1 MTIPATKAMMLLLS
15 HCSLVILRSARMD
28 FDKGEKEY
36 HAENEQP
43 VDKRVIT
50 TLGWVRLR
58 LPALLLTERRPG
70 EEEHSTM
77 PIKWVDNGQ
86 LLSLAVQRVDGRCP

>member
-43 VDKRVIT
+43 VDKSDNNIRMGQAPATGFATHRT
-50 TLGWVRLR
+50 T
-58 LPALLLTERRPG
+58 PRRRRTLDHAYQMG
-70 EEEHSTM
+70 
-77 PIKWVDNGQ
+77 
-86 LLSLAVQRVDGRCP
+86 

>member
-15 HCSLVILRSARMD
+15 HWSLVILRSARMD
-28 FDKGEKEY
+28 LDKGEKEY

-43 VDKRVIT
+43 VSKKVVAA
-50 TLGWVRLR
+50 LGWVRLR
-58 LPALLLTERRPG
+58 IPALLLTEGRPG

-77 PIKWVDNGQ
+77 PIEWVDDRQ
-86 LLSLAVQRVDGRCP
+86 LLSLSVQRIDGR

>member
-1 MTIPATKAMMLLLS
+1 
-15 HCSLVILRSARMD
+15 MD

-36 HAENEQP
+36 HAEKEQP
-43 VDKRVIT
+43 VRERLIT
-50 TLGWVRLR
+50 TSGWVRLWI
-58 LPALLLTERRPG
+58 PALLLTERRPG

-77 PIKWVDNGQ
+77 PIKWVDDGQ